1 MDRHTSQLVPD
12 MAVFRPEISVAIS
25 HIVDFRILAFKY
37 SLYHHDAFVGEDAG
51 ILEYRHGLFA
61 RDNVFGSHELSILP
75 CDNRPVGT
83 NLIART
89 FKCGRNTIADA
100 IKRRDY
106 SIKFLAIA
114 IVAGDDIF
122 HTFLSS
128 LLRPAQ
134 RADRVEIRLSV
145 NTGSLTESTQQTG
158 FSHFI
163 PRLALTQSGS
173 LQAVQVRSLWQQAID
188 PKRPLPPAVVSYD
201 YTMFNLSLPNNRND
215 LLKEALTYLADASGN
230 LAITPDTVNYALS
243 NSDMVAT
250 WPADTK
256 EGWWRY
262 RLKGSTL
269 LGHDPAE
276 PLKQPVDA
284 EQVKSFYQKWYTPDA
299 MTLIVVGNVDSRAV
313 VEQINKAF
321 GDLKGKRET
330 PAPVP
335 TLSPLRAEPVSIM
348 TDTVRQDRLSVMW
361 DNAWQPIRESAALLR
376 YWRADLARE
385 ALFWH
390 VQQTLS
396 KNNVKNI
403 GLGFD
408 CRVLFQR
415 AQCAINVE
423 SPGDKLNANLG
434 VVAKELAKVR
444 KEGLSEEEFNALV
457 AQKKL
462 ELQKLF
468 ATYARADTDILISQ
482 RIRSLQNQVV
492 DIAPEQYQKLR
503 QDFLNGLTVDMLNQ
517 DLRQQLSQDMALIL
531 MQPKGEPEYDMKE
544 LQKTWDSIMVTA
556 PQPATAA
563 DDLHPDATDIPQGQ

>member
-1 MDRHTSQLVPD
+1 MQGTKIRLLTGGLLM
-12 MAVFRPEISVAIS
+12 MAAASYVQ
-25 HIVDFRILAFKY
+25 
-37 SLYHHDAFVGEDAG
+37 
-51 ILEYRHGLFA
+51 
-61 RDNVFGSHELSILP
+61 
-75 CDNRPVGT
+75 
-83 NLIART
+83 
-89 FKCGRNTIADA
+89 ADA
-100 IKRRDY
+100 LQPDPAWQQGT
-106 SIKFLAIA
+106 LANGFQWQVLA
-114 IVAGDDIF
+114 
-122 HTFLSS
+122 TPQ
-128 LLRPAQ
+128 RPS
-134 RADRVEIRLSV
+134 DRIEIRLSV

-215 LLKEALTYLADASGN
+215 LLKEALTYLSDASGN

-250 WPADTK
+250 WPGDTK

-444 KEGLSEEEFNALV
+444 KGAFRRGI
-457 AQKKL
+457 Q
-462 ELQKLF
+462 
-468 ATYARADTDILISQ
+468 RACGAEKT
-482 RIRSLQNQVV
+482 RAAEAVC
-492 DIAPEQYQKLR
+492 
-503 QDFLNGLTVDMLNQ
+503 
-517 DLRQQLSQDMALIL
+517 DLRARRYRHSD
-531 MQPKGEPEYDMKE
+531 
-544 LQKTWDSIMVTA
+544 
-556 PQPATAA
+556 QPAYSLPAESGGGHCAGTVPEAA
-563 DDLHPDATDIPQGQ
+563 SGFPERSDRRNAQSGSPSAAVAGDGVDPSAAEGRAGI

>member
-1 MDRHTSQLVPD
+1 MQGTKIRLLTGGLLM
-12 MAVFRPEISVAIS
+12 MAAASYVQ
-25 HIVDFRILAFKY
+25 
-37 SLYHHDAFVGEDAG
+37 
-51 ILEYRHGLFA
+51 
-61 RDNVFGSHELSILP
+61 
-75 CDNRPVGT
+75 
-83 NLIART
+83 
-89 FKCGRNTIADA
+89 ADA
-100 IKRRDY
+100 LQPDPAWQQGTLVNG
-106 SIKFLAIA
+106 FQWQVLA
-114 IVAGDDIF
+114 
-122 HTFLSS
+122 TPQ
-128 LLRPAQ
+128 RPS
-134 RADRVEIRLSV
+134 DRIEIRLSV
-145 NTGSLTESTQQTG
+145 NTGSLTESTQQSG
-158 FSHFI
+158 FSHFL

-173 LQAVQVRSLWQQAID
+173 LQAVQVRSLWQQGID

-215 LLKEALTYLADASGN
+215 LLKEALTWLSDTAGKVS
-230 LAITPDTVNYALS
+230 ITPETVNYALS

-262 RLKGSTL
+262 RLKGSAL

-276 PLKQPVDA
+276 PLKQPVDI
-284 EQVKSFYQKWYTPDA
+284 EQVKSFYQNWYTPDA

-313 VEQINKAF
+313 IEQISKTF
-321 GDLKGKRET
+321 GELKGKRST

-348 TDTVRQDRLSVMW
+348 TDAVRQDRLSIMW
-361 DNAWQPIRESAALLR
+361 DSPWQPIRESAALLR

-390 VQQTLS
+390 VQQSLS
-396 KNNVKNI
+396 KSNVKDI

-423 SPGDKLNANLG
+423 SPGDKLNANMAL
-434 VVAKELAKVR
+434 VAKELAKVR
-444 KEGLSEEEFNALV
+444 DNGLSEEEFNALV
-457 AQKKL
+457 AQKNL

-468 ATYARADTDILISQ
+468 ATYARTDTDILISQ

-503 QDFLNGLTVDMLNQ
+503 QDFLNSLTAEMLSQ
-517 DLRQQLSQDMALIL
+517 DLRQQLSQDMSLIL
-531 MQPKGEPEYDMKE
+531 MQPKGEPEYDMKD
-544 LQKTWDSIMVTA
+544 LQATWNGIMA
-556 PQPATAA
+556 PAQ
-563 DDLHPDATDIPQGQ
+563 